1 MPNKIK
7 GTNEGSKVET
17 LIENYLNNKIIE
29 DLKDSKLK
37 KFILYICKDNRIEI
51 KKGTTIKV
59 KKFKRENFQIKGSP
73 KTDRVL
79 FVNNKKFRISIK
91 SGYGGAF
98 HQEPEVTFIDFLKDN
113 TDINKEIIIF
123 LKSFLRSNKIE
134 IRNSIVSKF
143 FKKNKSILIS
153 RAFAGRFNEPE
164 VDYYYFC
171 PKVEKN
177 DSIETKIKKIE
188 KGKYI
193 NKSLLLK
200 YVASQD
206 SNGACPVGRLTFQA
220 YGRKRGTDIQF
231 KWGTCYNDIK

>member
-1 MPNKIK
+1 MPDKIK
-7 GTNEGSKVET
+7 GTNEGPKVET

-29 DLKDSKLK
+29 DLKHSNLK
-37 KFILYICKDNRIEI
+37 KFILYICNDNKIKI

-59 KKFKRENFQIKGSP
+59 KKFKKENLKIKGSP

-79 FVNNKKFRISIK
+79 FVNNKEFRISIK

-98 HQEPEVTFIDFLKDN
+98 HQEPEVTFISFLKDN

-123 LKSFLRSNKIE
+123 LKSFLRSDKIE
-134 IRNSIVSKF
+134 IRNSIVAKF
-143 FKKNKSILIS
+143 FKKKKSILIN
-153 RAFAGRFNEPE
+153 RVFAGRFNEPE

-177 DSIETKIKKIE
+177 DSMETKIKKIE

-200 YVASQD
+200 YVASQN
-206 SNGACPVGRLTFQA
+206 SNGACPVGLLTFQA